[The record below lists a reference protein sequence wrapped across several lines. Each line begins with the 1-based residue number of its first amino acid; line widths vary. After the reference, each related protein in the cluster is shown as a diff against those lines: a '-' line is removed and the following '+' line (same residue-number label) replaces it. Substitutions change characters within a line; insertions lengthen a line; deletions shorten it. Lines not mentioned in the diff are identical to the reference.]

1 MCLSRF
7 RKAKVGAKEPPSD
20 GREFLEIPL
29 TIKPCAIDAGQHFSS
44 TPRSALRQKTTVLR
58 IFCADPESTPG
69 AGSIFFGGRP
79 FDGSAIAGSEPLLM
93 HTATSAMVYSI
104 NCIPFTDNCQLF
116 SFSPAGRI
124 HFLPAGEPHFHA
136 VGGKNAPAVVSFPSE
151 RS

>member
-29 TIKPCAIDAGQHFSS
+29 TIKTLRYRRRAALYS

-58 IFCADPESTPG
+58 IFCATPENDPA
-69 AGSIFFGGRP
+69 AGNVFFGGGP
-79 FDGSAIAGSEPLLM
+79 FPGSAIAGSEPLLM
-93 HTATSAMVYSI
+93 HTATSAMVYSV
-104 NCIPFTDNCQLF
+104 NCIPFTDICQLF

-124 HFLPAGEPHFHA
+124 CSLRPGEP
-136 VGGKNAPAVVSFPSE
+136 
-151 RS
+151 